1 MEAMT
6 ICSKKFGFI
15 LASMALAGSAVAA
28 SGELVKGK
36 LVDGGGG
43 DDMGV
48 TILSDQGKKIN
59 AYCAGQCGDWFVAA
73 ADGEYM
79 TLNPKLKGKA
89 VTATIAT
96 ERNAGRVAGPGDD
109 ERFKFIKRIT
119 LAK

>member
-1 MEAMT
+1 MT
-6 ICSKKFGFI
+6 LQSKKIEFI
-15 LASMALAGSAVAA
+15 LASLAFAGSAVAA
-28 SGELVKGK
+28 PGELVKGK

-43 DDMGV
+43 DDMSV
-48 TILSDQGKKIN
+48 TILSDQGKKIS
-59 AYCAGQCGDWFVAA
+59 AYCSTRCGDWFVEAS
-73 ADGEYM
+73 DGEYM

-109 ERFKFIKRIT
+109 ERFKFIKSIT

>member
-1 MEAMT
+1 MT
-6 ICSKKFGFI
+6 RYSKKCALI
-15 LASMALAGSAVAA
+15 LAGLAFAGSAAA
-28 SGELVKGK
+28 APGELVKGK
-36 LVDGGGG
+36 LIDGGGG

-48 TILSDQGKKIN
+48 TILSEQGKKIN

-109 ERFKFIKRIT
+109 ERFKFIKSIT

>member
-1 MEAMT
+1 MT
-6 ICSKKFGFI
+6 IYAMKSVFI
-15 LASMALAGSAVAA
+15 LAGLAFAGSVLAA
-28 SGELVKGK
+28 PGELVKGK

-43 DDMGV
+43 DDMSV
-48 TILSDQGKKIN
+48 TILSEQGRKIN
-59 AYCAGQCGDWFVAA
+59 AYCNTKCGDWFVAA
-73 ADGEYM
+73 SDGEYM

-109 ERFKFIKRIT
+109 ERFKFIKSIT